1 MDYKLDPKKTT
12 TEQRDKIDIWKTNQE
27 KLTALND
34 IADISQDISTTLD
47 TWKKEGS
54 KNTDKLGAL
63 LTDVRTSLS
72 TLAGK
77 KDPEAPDYAKP
88 VVKAVEELKTALQ
101 TAIKA
106 IDVKPDVN
114 LPAPVINTESVDLSK
129 LEKILRTDI
138 PNAFKESIKLIPEVD
153 IPESDYTPLT
163 NLMTEISEKLDSI
176 DTGVRMKP
184 SGVNAKIINP
194 SDITT
199 GLATEDKQDDIITAI
214 EGISGGSSATPLDT
228 YTYIQKDTSGGTYKY
243 YGYADANTPAG
254 WAIKRITIST
264 NLAEYIKGTTDY
276 STNWTGRAGLTYADI
291 WSTF

>member
-1 MDYKLDPKKTT
+1 MGLVDYKLDPKKTT

-194 SDITT
+194 SDITA
-199 GLATEDKQDDIITAI
+199 GLATEGKQDDIIAALGGGVKKTLIDKTTTPNVIYIGKAPIGTALGTGAWQI
-214 EGISGGSSATPLDT
+214 KKIDKTVTDNVTITFAAAGAFTATWNNRGSET
-228 YTYIQKDTSGGTYKY
+228 YS
-243 YGYADANTPAG
+243 
-254 WAIKRITIST
+254 
-264 NLAEYIKGTTDY
+264 
-276 STNWTGRAGLTYADI
+276 
-291 WSTF
+291 